1 MRADAILPCK
11 PFPPLEIER
20 REAPKLALTSKFIN
34 DELRGIFRVAVSQT
48 GSMPLK
54 LGDGWVA
61 LGLVQSRA
69 RSTAGYAE
77 FPRSPFFIPLKG
89 LRPCP
94 YEQHV

>member
-1 MRADAILPCK
+1 MRAGAILTFK

-20 REAPKLALTSKFIN
+20 REALELGRRKLIN
-34 DELRGIFRVAVSQT
+34 DELRGIFRVAMSLT
-48 GSMPLK
+48 SSMPL

-77 FPRSPFFIPLKG
+77 FRVARFFFCSFVNRSS
-89 LRPCP
+89 R
-94 YEQHV
+94 